1 MVILQKLTFPLPNK
15 PYPVGE
21 QKGVALT
28 AGLNGVDMGCVGAA
42 PPVAPRNCC
51 GWPKED
57 ICCVREL
64 MPDDSTFTCTL
75 SIAEKFGK
83 RGSVEQNLAF
93 SGFQ

>member
-51 GWPKED
+51 G
-57 ICCVREL
+57 
-64 MPDDSTFTCTL
+64 
-75 SIAEKFGK
+75 
-83 RGSVEQNLAF
+83 
-93 SGFQ
+93 